1 MEALKRKAPENP
13 RERASCLSTVF
24 FLWTYKVL
32 KDGYSR
38 VFEIS
43 DICKPLKEDHSDVLG
58 DRLERKW
65 LRNCE
70 KAKKKGKTP
79 SLMLTIAQAFGK
91 EFAFLGFLIVI
102 QDIFL
107 SLLRPYFLGRL
118 LAYFRLGSTV
128 GREEAILSAVGI
140 SVTSFVFSVFIQHY
154 MSLSFRIGLKI
165 RASCVSLVYR
175 KCLRL
180 NRTALGDTSP
190 GKIVNLISNDVSR
203 FDLVVVTCHYMW
215 IAPLLAVIIGTI
227 LYMELGVS
235 GLYGI
240 AAIFIIV
247 PLLSAVGTLSSRY
260 RLRIALKTD
269 ERVRLTDE
277 VISGIQVIKMYAWE
291 KPFTKLVMAAR
302 NAELSIIKRT
312 TFLRGVYMTF
322 NTTTTR
328 FALFTTLLAWTL
340 SGGQLSSDRVFVVA
354 AYFNTLTQTF
364 SGMFVRGF
372 AEISESRVS
381 VRRLQN
387 FMLRSEFQSQVK
399 GTADETMADKKEKI
413 EEKIGDLELN
423 ERDTVDNN
431 RGSNRA
437 IIDTTVDGRGSNRV
451 VIDNVS
457 AAWKLDS
464 SDQPTLDSLSFSV
477 KEGQLVAVIGSVGA
491 GKSSFL
497 QLLLGEMPIIKG
509 DIEVRGKVSYAT
521 QEVWVFSGSI
531 RQNVTFGLPFDK
543 KRYKQVTRV
552 CALERDFELFP
563 YGDMT
568 LVGERGAS
576 LSGGQKARIN
586 LARAVYRDADIYLFD
601 DPLSAVDTHVGKHLF
616 DDCIKGFLS
625 KKTVIL
631 VTHQLQYLSGVD
643 HVVLLNNGSIE
654 NQGSYGNL
662 KNSGVDFVRMISR
675 DDKVINENANEN
687 EIESSPILKRMISR
701 TSVRSAQS
709 STNEEGSVM
718 GEMEAADQ
726 PQEKDAEVAKRPMR
740 SVYLDYFRSGANG
753 GVLFLMILMFIAT
766 QACASG
772 SDYFVSYWTG
782 IEERRTYDRKMNI
795 TNGELWSSDVLATA
809 HGTLVSSVIVF
820 GLIRAGIFCLTCIRC
835 SNGLHNRMFTGI
847 IGTSISFFNNNP
859 SGRILNRFS
868 KDLGMIDE
876 WLPKCMLDVVQI
888 LVGIVGSLVLAI
900 IINPLFI
907 FPTIILGAICIYVRR
922 FFIKTSKNLKR
933 LEGIARSPVFSHLN
947 ATLQGL
953 PTIRALEAQKVL
965 KDEFDHHQDLHTG
978 AMYLFIYT
986 SSGFAFMLDF
996 ISLIFISCITFS
1008 FLLTHNREGGGTLG
1022 VEAGLAIT
1030 QAMSISGLLQWAMRS
1045 SAEIANHMTATER
1058 VLEYANL
1065 EPEEK
1070 LTENKKEK
1078 DDLKDWPSEGK
1089 IQFDHLFL
1097 RYSPDEDPVLKDVCL
1112 HINPNEKVGIVGR
1125 TGAGKSSLIQA
1136 LFRMSMTEGSIII
1149 DGIDTKRLTLEFL
1162 RSRIS
1167 IIPQDPVLFSGTMRR
1182 NLDPFE
1188 EYPDHALWS
1197 ALEEVE
1203 LNDSLKR
1210 EYGLQTAVADG
1221 GANFS
1226 LGQRQLVCLARAI
1239 IRNNRILVLDEA
1251 TANVDPQTDQLIQ
1264 TTIRHKFRHCTVL
1277 TIAHRLNTIM
1287 DSDKVLVMD
1296 AGRTVEFGHP
1306 HQLLQNPTGYF
1317 FKLVQETGPK
1327 MASNLAEIARNAYST
1342 NL

>member
-1 MEALKRKAPENP
+1 MEALRRKAPDNP
-13 RERASCLSTVF
+13 REHASCLSSVF

-32 KDGYSR
+32 RDGYSR
-38 VFEIS
+38 IFEIS
-43 DICKPLKEDHSDVLG
+43 DISKPLKEDHSDVLG
-58 DRLERKW
+58 DRLETQW
-65 LRNCE
+65 LKNCE
-70 KAKKKGKTP
+70 KANKKGKTP
-79 SLMLTIAQAFGK
+79 SLMLTIAQAFKK
-91 EFAFLGFLIVI
+91 EFFYLGVLIVI

-107 SLLRPYFLGRL
+107 TLLRPYFLGRL

-128 GREEAILSAVGI
+128 AREEAILSAIGI
-140 SVTSFVFSVFIQHY
+140 SMTSLVYSVFIQHY
-154 MSLSFRIGLKI
+154 MALSFRIGLKI

-247 PLLSAVGTLSSRY
+247 PLLSFVGTLSSRY

-291 KPFTKLVMAAR
+291 KPFSRLVMAAR
-302 NAELSIIKRT
+302 KAELSIIKRT

-322 NTTTTR
+322 NMTTTR
-328 FALFTTLLAWTL
+328 FALFITLLAWTL
-340 SGGQLSSDRVFVVA
+340 SGGELSSDRVFVVA
-354 AYFNTLTQTF
+354 AYFGTLTQTF

-387 FMLRSEFQSQVK
+387 FMLRSEFRSQVK
-399 GTADETMADKKEKI
+399 GPVVIEEKGEKSPEKKEKI
-413 EEKIGDLELN
+413 EDQAEKIGDDLELN
-423 ERDTVDNN
+423 DHRVDENAN
-431 RGSNRA
+431 S
-437 IIDTTVDGRGSNRV
+437 TLVS
-451 VIDNVS
+451 IDNVS
-457 AAWKLDS
+457 AAWKPDS
-464 SDQPTLDSLSFSV
+464 SDQPTLDSLSFNV
-477 KEGQLVAVIGSVGA
+477 EAGQLVAVIGSVGA

-497 QLLLGEMPIIKG
+497 QLLLGEMPITKG
-509 DIEVRGKVSYAT
+509 DIEVKGRVSYAT

-531 RQNVTFGLPFDK
+531 RQNITFGLPFDK

-552 CALERDFELFP
+552 CALERDFELFQ

-616 DDCIKGFLS
+616 DDCIKGFLK

-643 HVVLLNNGSIE
+643 HVVLLNNGCIE

-675 DDKVINENANEN
+675 DDKVNSDSATEN
-687 EIESSPILKRMISR
+687 EIENSPKLKRMISR
-701 TSVRSAQS
+701 SSVRSTQS
-709 STNEEGSVM
+709 SSHEDGSVV
-718 GEMEAADQ
+718 GEAEAVDQ

-740 SVYLDYFRSGANG
+740 SVYLDYFRSGANC
-753 GVLFLMILMFIAT
+753 GVLFMMTLMFVAT
-766 QACASG
+766 QTCASG
-772 SDYFVSYWTG
+772 ADYFVSYWTG
-782 IEERRTYDRKMNI
+782 IEERRSYDRKMNI
-795 TNGELWSSDVLATA
+795 TSDDLWPSDVLASA

-820 GLIRAGIFCLTCIRC
+820 GLIRAAIFCYTCIRC
-835 SNGLHNRMFTGI
+835 SSGLHNRMFTGI
-847 IGTSISFFNNNP
+847 IGTSIAFFNNNP

-907 FPTIILGAICIYVRR
+907 IPTIILGAICIYVRR

-953 PTIRALEAQKVL
+953 TTIRAMEAQKVL
-965 KDEFDHHQDLHTG
+965 KAEFDSHQDLHTG
-978 AMYLFIYT
+978 SMYLFIYT
-986 SSGFAFMLDF
+986 SAGFAFMLDF
-996 ISLIFISCITFS
+996 ISLMFISCITYS

-1030 QAMSISGLLQWAMRS
+1030 QAMSIAGLLQWAMRS

-1070 LTENKKEK
+1070 LVESKKEK
-1078 DDLKDWPSEGK
+1078 EDLKDWPSEGK

-1097 RYSPDEDPVLKDVCL
+1097 RYSPEEEPVLKDICL
-1112 HINPNEKVGIVGR
+1112 QINPNEKVGIVGR

-1136 LFRMSMTEGSIII
+1136 LFRMSAIEGSILI
-1149 DGIDTKRLTLEFL
+1149 DGIDSKRLTLELL

-1188 EYPDHALWS
+1188 EYQDHALWS

-1203 LNDSLKR
+1203 LNDSLRK
-1210 EYGLQTAVADG
+1210 EYGLQSAVADG
-1221 GANFS
+1221 GTNFS

-1239 IRNNRILVLDEA
+1239 IRNNRILVMDEA
-1251 TANVDPQTDQLIQ
+1251 TANVDPQTDALIQ
-1264 TTIRHKFRHCTVL
+1264 NTIRRKFGNCTVI

-1306 HQLLQNPTGYF
+1306 HELLQKQDGYF

-1327 MASNLAEIARNAYST
+1327 MARNLSEIARNAYST